1 MIPRTTLILIVV
13 CGSCV
18 AVSSSAAAQETQDN
32 QPRIQPRS
40 DSAPSSKSK
49 KPQQQEQQPSQQQDQ
64 EQQPKQQ
71 QPQVPAASEQQ
82 GESSSKDS
90 QIDFSGAS
98 HPNLPVPSGDEA
110 DDKAFRPWDPHRADK
125 DVEVG
130 TWYLKLKNYRAAL
143 ERFNDAL
150 VYKPND
156 AEATFGLAVTQ
167 EKLDLFAQARKTYSK
182 YLEILPEG
190 PRAKEC
196 HEALKRLESRA
207 AAASATDEAA
217 KQAADDIAAGE
228 TFLARNNFDAAR
240 ERFEDALRLTPDNAK
255 ACYRLAQSLKG
266 MQRPEPSRLYYQK
279 YLELDPRGP
288 YADDARKAI
297 ADLNFVLSR

>member
-1 MIPRTTLILIVV
+1 MIPRTAFILIVV
-13 CGSCV
+13 CGSIV
-18 AVSSSAAAQETQDN
+18 AFSSSATAQESQDD

-49 KPQQQEQQPSQQQDQ
+49 KPQQR
-64 EQQPKQQ
+64 QQ
-71 QPQVPAASEQQ
+71 QPQQEQDQQPQPQAPDPAASEQQ

-98 HPNLPVPSGDEA
+98 RPNLPVPSGNEP
-110 DDKAFRPWDPHRADK
+110 DDKAFQPWDPHRADK

-150 VYKPND
+150 LYKPND

-167 EKLDLFAQARKTYSK
+167 EKLDLFTQARKNYSK

-196 HEALKRLESRA
+196 HEALTRLESRA
-207 AAASATDEAA
+207 TAAPGIDEAA
-217 KQAADDIAAGE
+217 RQAADDVSAGE

-255 ACYRLAQSLKG
+255 ACFGLAQSLRG
-266 MQRPEPSRLYYQK
+266 MQRPEPARLYYQK

-288 YADDARKAI
+288 YAADAKKAI
-297 ADLNFVLSR
+297 ADLNFFLGK

>member
-1 MIPRTTLILIVV
+1 MIPRSAFILIVV
-13 CGSCV
+13 CGFFVALSC
-18 AVSSSAAAQETQDN
+18 SAAAQESQDN

-40 DSAPSSKSK
+40 DSASSSKSK
-49 KPQQQEQQPSQQQDQ
+49 KPQQQQPSQQQDQ
-64 EQQPKQQ
+64 GQQPQQQQ

-110 DDKAFRPWDPHRADK
+110 DDKALQPWDPHRADK

-167 EKLDLFAQARKTYSK
+167 EKLDLFGQARKSYSK

-196 HEALKRLESRA
+196 QEALKRLESRA
-207 AAASATDEAA
+207 AAPSAADEAA
-217 KQAADDIAAGE
+217 RQAADDIAAGE

-240 ERFEDALRLTPDNAK
+240 ERFEDALRLAPDNAK
-255 ACYRLAQSLKG
+255 ACYRLAQSLRG
-266 MQRPEPSRLYYQK
+266 MERPEPARLYYQK

-288 YADDARKAI
+288 YAADAKKAI
-297 ADLNFVLSR
+297 ADLNFLLGK

>member
-1 MIPRTTLILIVV
+1 MIPHTVFILIVV
-13 CGSCV
+13 CGFFV
-18 AVSSSAAAQETQDN
+18 ALPSSAAAQESPDN

-40 DSAPSSKSK
+40 DSESSSKSK
-49 KPQQQEQQPSQQQDQ
+49 KQQQEQKSLPQDQDQQPQQQT
-64 EQQPKQQ
+64 
-71 QPQVPAASEQQ
+71 QVPAASEQQ

-90 QIDFSGAS
+90 QIDFSGTS
-98 HPNLPVPSGDEA
+98 HPNLPVPSGDDG
-110 DDKAFRPWDPHRADK
+110 DDKAFQRWDPHRADK

-167 EKLDLFAQARKTYSK
+167 EKLDLFAQARKAYSK

-240 ERFEDALRLTPDNAK
+240 ERFEDALRITPDNAK

-266 MQRPEPSRLYYQK
+266 MQRPEPARLYYQK

-288 YADDARKAI
+288 YAADAKKAI
-297 ADLNFVLSR
+297 ADLNFVLSK

>member
-1 MIPRTTLILIVV
+1 MIPRTAFILIVV
-13 CGSCV
+13 CGLIV
-18 AVSSSAAAQETQDN
+18 ALSSSTAAQESQDE

-40 DSAPSSKSK
+40 DSAPSPKSK
-49 KPQQQEQQPSQQQDQ
+49 TPSPQTPQQQDQ
-64 EQQPKQQ
+64 GQKPQPQQ
-71 QPQVPAASEQQ
+71 QAPVPAASEQQ

-98 HPNLPVPSGDEA
+98 RSSLPVPSGDEP
-110 DDKAFRPWDPHRADK
+110 DDKAFQPWDPHRADK

-167 EKLDLFAQARKTYSK
+167 ERLDLFTQARKNYSK
-182 YLEILPEG
+182 YLEILSDG

-196 HEALKRLESRA
+196 REALKRLESRTTP
-207 AAASATDEAA
+207 ASATDEVAR
-217 KQAADDIAAGE
+217 QAADDIAAGE

-240 ERFEDALRLTPDNAK
+240 ERFEDALRLAPDNAK
-255 ACYRLAQSLKG
+255 ACFRLAQSLRG
-266 MQRPEPSRLYYQK
+266 MQRPEPARLYYQK

-288 YADDARKAI
+288 YAADAKKAI
-297 ADLNFVLSR
+297 ADLNFLVGK